1 MHEMD
6 VSSPRAKILTVN
18 PLDWRNAEMYPKEM
32 GGEAG
37 AKGLISIS
45 RTFTVSRL
53 IGNTLVTGQGKMGPG
68 LLVAVHDAGRLDIAF
83 DEKHAISR

>member
-1 MHEMD
+1 MHDMD
-6 VSSPRAKILTVN
+6 VSSPRGKILTVN

-53 IGNTLVTGQGKMGPG
+53 IGNTPVIGQGKMGPG
-68 LLVAVHDAGRLDIAF
+68 SSVAVQNAGQLDIAF
-83 DEKHAISR
+83 DQKHVISR